1 MGSPNSTV
9 RSCAT
14 LGRGHKISL
23 PAYYV
28 PIEEVEVPATS
39 TPNAQQQQQHQHP
52 HPHPHHSGRTS
63 TPNVSLRANEDG
75 LAPTT
80 STPNHTTTYPTPEI
94 LSPIPAVTGIQADL
108 RAPGS
113 RSSISSVN
121 SQQSNGIRKKI
132 PPAVAPKPSGLVN
145 SRRGSYAEDYSGASS
160 PVKIAPKP
168 PPKPKKRLSIAGSER
183 LDEED
188 APFEDEGEDGT
199 EV

>member
-1 MGSPNSTV
+1 MGSPNSTL
-9 RSCAT
+9 RSCST

-28 PIEEVEVPATS
+28 PIEEVEVPTPS
-39 TPNAQQQQQHQHP
+39 TPNTLPQQQQQQHQHQ
-52 HPHPHHSGRTS
+52 HHSGRSS
-63 TPNVSLRANEDG
+63 TPNVSLRAGEDG

-108 RAPGS
+108 RIPGS
-113 RSSISSVN
+113 RSSISSLN
-121 SQQSNGIRKKI
+121 SQQSNGIRKKT